1 MKVNQVGFILHPSS
15 FPRAVYFLLHFPYP
29 CAGPKAEL
37 GRWALP
43 TTEVRWSPDFPLSA
57 MNCFIVDSDRPADS
71 WRLYYFSRIHAL
83 SAGIAHRICLTPG
96 SRGLYT
102 EAGANLREY

>member
-1 MKVNQVGFILHPSS
+1 CV
-15 FPRAVYFLLHFPYP
+15 
-29 CAGPKAEL
+29 GPKAEL

-57 MNCFIVDSDRPADS
+57 MNCFTADSDRPADS
-71 WRLYYFSRIHAL
+71 WRLYYFSRTQLL
-83 SAGIAHRICLTPG
+83 SAGMAHRICLTPG

-102 EAGANLREY
+102 EAGRSEPVRLWTTRSPGIYSSTPGFGRPTSFCNA

>member
-1 MKVNQVGFILHPSS
+1 MKVNQVGFFLHPSS

-43 TTEVRWSPDFPLSA
+43 TTEVRRSPDFPLSA
-57 MNCFIVDSDRPADS
+57 ANGFAADSDRPADS
-71 WRLYYFSRIHAL
+71 WRLYYHITTSRCR
-83 SAGIAHRICLTPG
+83 AGFAH
-96 SRGLYT
+96 
-102 EAGANLREY
+102 